1 MSWEKGEKRIH
12 QLSYCLGLVALA
24 FLVPLMVLTTADVVS
39 RAVFEKPIPGSLEL
53 SQYMLSVFILLGAAY
68 TQQVKGHVGVQFFTS
83 RFSPR
88 RQLLC
93 QVLTTGLCLFIVSI
107 MVWQGFVIG
116 LEEKTVSDMLR
127 IPQAPFRLLVAVG
140 GAFLWLELFADLVTA
155 IRKVKRG
162 KR

>member
-1 MSWEKGEKRIH
+1 MSWEKAEKRIH
-12 QLSYCLGLVALA
+12 QLSYSLGLVALA

-53 SQYMLSVFILLGAAY
+53 SEYMLSVFILLGAAY
-68 TQQVKGHVGVQFFTS
+68 TQQVKGHVGVHFFTS
-83 RFSPR
+83 RLSSR

-93 QVLTTGLCLFIVSI
+93 QVLTTSLGFFIVSI
-107 MVWQGFVIG
+107 MVWQGLVIG

-127 IPQAPFRLLVAVG
+127 VPQAPFRLLVAVG
-140 GAFLWLELFADLVTA
+140 GAFLCLELLVDFVTA